1 MESIPVERSCGAIV
15 FKKDG
20 EIKYLLLQYNPKYW
34 GFVKGLNEKGES
46 VEDTIRRE
54 LLEETGISEARFV
67 GDFEDKVSYFYRRG
81 GKTIYKEVIYRLMQT
96 DSDKVKLSYEHIGYA
111 WLPYEEALN
120 RLRYKNAKK
129 LLKKA
134 HEYIRKVLES
144 EKITDQQI

>member
-1 MESIPVERSCGAIV
+1 MPVERSCGAIV
-15 FKKDG
+15 FKKND

-46 VEDTIRRE
+46 IEDTIRRE
-54 LLEETGISEARFV
+54 LREETGISEARFV

-96 DSDKVKLSYEHIGYA
+96 DSDEVKLSYEHIGYA

-120 RLRYKNAKK
+120 RLRYKSAKN

-134 HEYIRKVLES
+134 HEYIKRVLKNEEAVS
-144 EKITDQQI
+144 RQISR